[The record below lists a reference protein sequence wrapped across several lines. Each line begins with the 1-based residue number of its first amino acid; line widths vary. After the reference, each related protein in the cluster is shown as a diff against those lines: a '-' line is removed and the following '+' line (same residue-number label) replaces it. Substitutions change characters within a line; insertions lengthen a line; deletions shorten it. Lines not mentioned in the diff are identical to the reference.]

1 MFKSVNIHEA
11 KTNLSQLIMSLEKQ
25 GGSIT
30 ICRYGIP
37 VANLVSLEKKKRM
50 SRLRKH
56 PILSKVKIIGDI
68 TRPLPPEDW
77 GSLI

>member
-11 KTNLSQLIMSLEKQ
+11 KTNLSQLIMNLEKQ
-25 GGSIT
+25 GGQVI

-37 VANLVSLEKKKRM
+37 VANLVSLEKKKTM

-56 PILSKVKIIGDI
+56 PILSKIKILGDI
-68 TRPLPPEDW
+68 TQPLDPEDW
-77 GSLI
+77 GDLI